1 MFHRADLAALA
12 AASLLLASS
21 AGARSPRPA
30 APTAPESERAESRLL
45 VTLPSVHPT
54 AWRAVARQLEADY
67 GLDLVA
73 SWPMQALGEQCI
85 VFSGPSGVARDRLVA
100 RLAHDPRVAMA
111 EPLQRFRTRAS
122 LPAAPSSAASPEWN
136 DRYADL
142 QHGLAEVELG
152 ASHRV
157 ATGKGVRIAV
167 VDTGVDLAHPDLA
180 GRVIE
185 ARDFVAP
192 EASDF
197 RDDLHGTAVAGVIA
211 ARENNR
217 LGIVGIAPD
226 AELLALRACW
236 QARAG
241 AREATCDS
249 YTLAQ
254 ALDYAVTA
262 KPRLLNLSLGGPE
275 DPLLARLVRAALARG
290 IAVVAAADGA
300 GDEPFPSGIPGVL
313 AIAAA
318 DPSGRETGS
327 ARAALAAPGVD
338 VLTTQPGGAYDFFS
352 GSSIAAAHA
361 TAVAALVLERR
372 PDLSPAA
379 LVELLVRTARGVKE
393 ETAAGADDPP
403 RRLSACAALGAAAGL
418 DLCGV
423 TDK

>member
-12 AASLLLASS
+12 AASLLLASP
-21 AGARSPRPA
+21 AGAGSPRA
-30 APTAPESERAESRLL
+30 GAPTAPEGERAESRLL

-54 AWRAVARQLEADY
+54 AWRAVARQLAADY

-122 LPAAPSSAASPEWN
+122 LPAVAAAPPLARPEWN

-152 ASHRV
+152 ESHRV

-236 QARAG
+236 QVRAG
-241 AREATCDS
+241 AREAACDS

-262 KPRLLNLSLGGPE
+262 RPRLLNLSLGGPE
-275 DPLLARLVRAALARG
+275 DPLLARLVRAALTRG

-300 GDEPFPSGIPGVL
+300 GDEPFPSEIPGVL
-313 AIAAA
+313 VIAAA
-318 DPSGRETGS
+318 DPAGRETGS

-372 PDLSPAA
+372 PELSPAA
-379 LVELLVRTARGVKE
+379 LVELLVRTARGANE

-403 RRLSACAALGAAAGL
+403 RRRAA
-418 DLCGV
+418 
-423 TDK
+423 K